1 MKLNLIKAEWTGYVT
16 NVMSSNRYGEDVA
29 SGGYVAYRILGAQV
43 GKLTLL
49 QDHHVLPD
57 GVQVRHD
64 LLQSDLLTHVID
76 CDLISLI
83 SNLL

>member
-1 MKLNLIKAEWTGYVT
+1 MWLVE
-16 NVMSSNRYGEDVA
+16 VM
-29 SGGYVAYRILGAQV
+29 YRILGAQV

-64 LLQSDLLTHVID
+64 LLQRDLLTHVID
-76 CDLISLI
+76 CDVMSLI
-83 SNLL
+83 SAYLAY